1 MKTKPYSVLYIAGYG
16 HSGTTILDLVF
27 GSTQDAIS
35 CGELTHF
42 TRQGFFEEYCSC
54 HNQIKDCSFW
64 KAVFENWQRE
74 MPCTFE
80 EYMRLRNR
88 YEGNKN
94 FFKTAFNYLFP
105 GKKFK
110 LFSQCTELF
119 YDEIH
124 RASGKKVIVDSSKGS
139 SRIFL
144 LASFAPVSVI
154 HVCRNF
160 RGVLNSEQKDVKVDL
175 ENGIEAASPPKRFS
189 RVLRDWVITN
199 ATCTVARLI
208 FSGKKLH
215 FKQWIQN
222 PKSLVKYHTS
232 LPDNFEKQAFKAPHM
247 IAGNAIR
254 MKPPQK
260 LRRKTSFEYNRLTS
274 SYSRF
279 GLLIEWIFP
288 FWS

>member
-27 GSTQDAIS
+27 GSAQGSIS

-54 HNQIKDCSFW
+54 HKQIKDCSFW
-64 KAVFENWQRE
+64 SSVFENWQRE

-80 EYMRLRNR
+80 EYKRLRNR
-88 YEGNKN
+88 FEGNRQ

-105 GKKFK
+105 SKKFK
-110 LFSQCTELF
+110 FFSQCTELF

-124 RASGKKVIVDSSKGS
+124 RSSGRKVIVDSSKGS

-144 LASFAPVSVI
+144 LASFAPISVI

-160 RGVLNSEQKDVKVDL
+160 RGVLNSEQKDVKIDL

-189 RVLRDWVITN
+189 KVLRDWVITN
-199 ATCTVARLI
+199 ATSSVGRLV
-208 FSGKKLH
+208 FSGKKLY
-215 FKQWIQN
+215 FKKWIQN
-222 PKSLVKYHTS
+222 PTLLVKYHAS
-232 LPDNFEKQAFKAPHM
+232 LPNNFEKQAFKAPHM

-260 LRRKTSFEYNRLTS
+260 LRRKTEFEYNRLTS
-274 SYSRF
+274 SQNRL
-279 GLLIEWIFP
+279 GLLVEWIFP

>member
-1 MKTKPYSVLYIAGYG
+1 LKPYSVKYISGYG

-27 GSTQDAIS
+27 GSAEDSIS

-54 HNQIKDCSFW
+54 NNQIKECSFW
-64 KAVFENWQRE
+64 KPVFENWQRE
-74 MPCTFE
+74 MPFTFD
-80 EYMRLRNR
+80 EYKSLRNC

-94 FFKTAFNYLFP
+94 FLKTALNYIIP
-105 GKKFK
+105 SKKFK
-110 LFSQCTELF
+110 LFTHCTELF

-124 RASGKKVIVDSSKGS
+124 RASGKKVIVDSSKSS
-139 SRIFL
+139 SRVFL

-175 ENGIEAASPPKRFS
+175 ENGIEVASPPKRFS
-189 RVLRDWVITN
+189 KVLRDWLITN

-208 FSGKKLH
+208 FSGKKLY
-215 FKQWIQN
+215 FKQWIQD
-222 PKSLVKYHTS
+222 PKLLAKYHAS
-232 LPDNFEKQAFKAPHM
+232 LSDNFERQAFKAPHM

-260 LRRKTSFEYNRLTS
+260 LRRITVFEYNRLTS
-274 SYSRF
+274 TYRRF